1 MSDDY
6 PPLGATVG
14 VMGVWTLGLG
24 LLGDSESAIKNNDT
38 RTQNEKCFYLTK
50 DFYRPAIL
58 LFSFSSWAIKKER
71 LNCLEGESR

>member
-50 DFYRPAIL
+50 DF
-58 LFSFSSWAIKKER
+58 
-71 LNCLEGESR
+71 